1 MKLRDVP
8 MGDFGDILR
17 WNFWNVI
24 KEVLRK
30 TRIRLRHVLRKI
42 LQLQLFDEKN
52 WNMLRRMCNW
62 TLAAMKVMPL
72 QTLSNIFFSYVSAY
86 ALKNP

>member
-1 MKLRDVP
+1 

-30 TRIRLRHVLRKI
+30 TRIRLRHVLMKI
-42 LQLQLFDEKN
+42 LQLQLFDEQIG
-52 WNMLRRMCNW
+52 RC
-62 TLAAMKVMPL
+62 
-72 QTLSNIFFSYVSAY
+72 
-86 ALKNP
+86 